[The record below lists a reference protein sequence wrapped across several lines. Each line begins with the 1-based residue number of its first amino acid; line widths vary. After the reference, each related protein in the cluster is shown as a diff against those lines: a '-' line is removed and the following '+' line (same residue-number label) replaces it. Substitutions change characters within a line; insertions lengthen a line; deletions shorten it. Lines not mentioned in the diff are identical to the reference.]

1 MAPTSSKVQH
11 RIRLH
16 VDSLNH
22 AIGFVGGDAKDSMQS
37 AISVQLSP
45 GASPQSA
52 WGKSGRTSSMRGGS
66 ARARVRDHIIPKSLL
81 SGSRTRSLD
90 PFLIRT
96 SEVSFVSHGIR
107 PALGLCYKTHILG
120 TERRGNLLSDKS
132 HPIGLTPPS
141 RDTGR
146 PICT

>member
-22 AIGFVGGDAKDSMQS
+22 AIGLVGSDAKDSMQS

-45 GASPQSA
+45 GAIPQSA

-66 ARARVRDHIIPKSLL
+66 ARPLVRDHIIPKSLL
-81 SGSRTRSLD
+81 SISRTRSLG

-96 SEVSFVSHGIR
+96 SEVGFVSHGIR

-120 TERRGNLLSDKS
+120 NEKRGNLVSDTI
-132 HPIGLTPPS
+132 HAFGLTLPS

>member
-52 WGKSGRTSSMRGGS
+52 WGESGRTSSMHRGS
-66 ARARVRDHIIPKSLL
+66 ARPSVRNHIIPKSLL
-81 SGSRTRSLD
+81 FISRTRSLG

-96 SEVSFVSHGIR
+96 SEVGFVSHGIR
-107 PALGLCYKTHILG
+107 PALGLCYRTHNLG
-120 TERRGNLLSDKS
+120 NEKRGNLLSDKS
-132 HPIGLTPPS
+132 HPIGLTLPS